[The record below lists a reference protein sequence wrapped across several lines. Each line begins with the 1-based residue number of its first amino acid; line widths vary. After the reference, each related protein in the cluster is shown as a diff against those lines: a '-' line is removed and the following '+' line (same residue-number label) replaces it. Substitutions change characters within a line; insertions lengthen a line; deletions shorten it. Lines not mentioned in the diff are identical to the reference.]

1 MKKILALLLVLTLLA
16 VTFVGCTPAE
26 EEPAEDPAVEAPADE
41 EEVEEEEDAEEDVEE
56 EEETTGEAGSVA
68 SFGLGQNISIAKSR
82 PSGDQT
88 AQAQADVTIAA
99 VGFDVE
105 GKVASVT
112 IDVAQTRVAYDED
125 MQVTSD
131 LEEEVPTKKEL
142 EDDYGMRGASEIDAE
157 WYEQAEALE
166 EWMIGKTVDEITGME
181 VKEVDEA
188 HQHVPD
194 VEELTSS
201 VTITVEG
208 YLEAVEE
215 AWENREEVS
224 GAETVG
230 LGIKTS
236 IAKSTSEQAQ
246 VDTTMAATAF
256 DSDGNV
262 AGAQIDVAQI
272 RVAFDEEGQITT
284 DLEEE
289 VRTKVELGDDYGMV
303 GASGIDAEWYEQ
315 MEALEDWMVGKSVD
329 EITGMEVKEVDESH
343 QNVPDVEELTSSVTI
358 TVESYLAVVE
368 EAADNAK

>member
-99 VGFDVE
+99 VGFDEE

-131 LEEEVPTKKEL
+131 LEEEVRTKKEL

-262 AGAQIDVAQI
+262 AGAQVDVAQI

>member
-99 VGFDVE
+99 VGFDEE

>member
-99 VGFDVE
+99 VGFDEE

-262 AGAQIDVAQI
+262 AGAQVDVAQI

>member
-99 VGFDVE
+99 VGFDEE

-112 IDVAQTRVAYDED
+112 IDVAQTRVAFDED

>member
-1 MKKILALLLVLTLLA
+1 MKKILALMLVLILLA
-16 VTFVGCTPAE
+16 VTFVGCS
-26 EEPAEDPAVEAPADE
+26 PAEDDPADDPVVDTPGGDDTDE
-41 EEVEEEEDAEEDVEE
+41 PA
-56 EEETTGEAGSVA
+56 GEAGAIA
-68 SFGLGQNISIAKSR
+68 SFGLGQNISIGSSR
-82 PSGDQT
+82 GASNDRPT
-88 AQAQADVTIAA
+88 QAQADVTIAA
-99 VGFDVE
+99 VGFDAD

-112 IDVAQTRVAYDED
+112 IDVAQTSVGFDED
-125 MQVTSD
+125 MKISSD
-131 LEEEVPTKKEL
+131 LTETRTKKDKQ
-142 EDDYGMRGASEIDAE
+142 DDYNMRGSSEIDAE
-157 WYEQAEALE
+157 WFEQAEALE